1 MQGLVGEVVIDIAEW
16 KAAVGIEPLVR
27 CRGVARPAVLAL
39 VLLAAGAI
47 SGCGQQNTYVAPP
60 PPKVDVAL
68 PLKQEVIPYIYET
81 GSTVALNN
89 TALVARVSGFLQSI
103 DYKDGDGVKAG
114 TTLFVIEQKPY
125 QLALEQAQ
133 AEKASSD
140 ASVKQSSA
148 DLERQ
153 QTLVKK
159 GFATPQDLDKSAA
172 AADADLAK
180 QKQSQADI
188 EQAELNLSYTEVKAP
203 FNGVATARQVSLGQ
217 LVGPGGQ
224 SELATVVQLNPI
236 YVNFSVS
243 EKEVLRIKADMV
255 KRGIT
260 VADLKKLPV
269 EVGLQTEVGYPHRGT
284 LDYISPTVD
293 PSTGTLAVRAVFEN
307 AERNLLPGYFVRV
320 RVPFGAQPDMLLV
333 PDRALGTDQSGRY
346 LLVAG
351 KDDIVE
357 QRPVEIGQQVG
368 ELRVITSGIG
378 PEDRVD
384 HFRHAERR
392 AGPEDRSAAEDA
404 GAGGGRRRH
413 PMISKFFIERPVL
426 ANVIAILM
434 VVIGVVS
441 LIRLPVAQ
449 YPNVVPPTVQVTT
462 RYPGASART
471 VIDTVALPIEQQV
484 NGVENMLYMQSYAA
498 SDGSYSLTVTFAIGT
513 DLDQAQVLV
522 QNRVSAALAA
532 LPQAVQVQ
540 GVNVQKKSTS
550 ILQIVT
556 LTSPD
561 NRYDSLY
568 LSNYA
573 TISLKDEIARLPGVG
588 NVTVFGAGQ
597 YSMRV
602 WLDPDKMQARGLT
615 PRTSSRRCSSRASR
629 SPPAR
634 SACRPRPTG
643 RIFQYTIEVSSR
655 LDDPDEF
662 GDVILKI
669 GRSTAI
675 SPACATSAASSSGPR
690 PTASSSTSTAARPPA
705 WRSSS
710 RRGPTRSTSPRGR
723 RAA

>member
-16 KAAVGIEPLVR
+16 KAAVGIAPLVR

-320 RVPFGAQPDMLLV
+320 RVPFGAQPDMLLA

-357 QRPVEIGQQVG
+357 QRPVQIGQQVG

-378 PEDRVD
+378 PEDRVIIS
-384 HFRHAERR
+384 
-392 AGPEDRSAAEDA
+392 GMLSAVPGQKIDPQLKTLE
-404 GAGGGRRRH
+404 
-413 PMISKFFIERPVL
+413 
-426 ANVIAILM
+426 
-434 VVIGVVS
+434 
-441 LIRLPVAQ
+441 PVA
-449 YPNVVPPTVQVTT
+449 
-462 RYPGASART
+462 A
-471 VIDTVALPIEQQV
+471 
-484 NGVENMLYMQSYAA
+484 
-498 SDGSYSLTVTFAIGT
+498 DGGT
-513 DLDQAQVLV
+513 Q
-522 QNRVSAALAA
+522 
-532 LPQAVQVQ
+532 
-540 GVNVQKKSTS
+540 
-550 ILQIVT
+550 
-556 LTSPD
+556 
-561 NRYDSLY
+561 
-568 LSNYA
+568 
-573 TISLKDEIARLPGVG
+573 
-588 NVTVFGAGQ
+588 
-597 YSMRV
+597 
-602 WLDPDKMQARGLT
+602 
-615 PRTSSRRCSSRASR
+615 
-629 SPPAR
+629 
-634 SACRPRPTG
+634 
-643 RIFQYTIEVSSR
+643 
-655 LDDPDEF
+655 
-662 GDVILKI
+662 
-669 GRSTAI
+669 
-675 SPACATSAASSSGPR
+675 
-690 PTASSSTSTAARPPA
+690 
-705 WRSSS
+705 
-710 RRGPTRSTSPRGR
+710 
-723 RAA
+723 

>member
-320 RVPFGAQPDMLLV
+320 RVPFGAQPDMLLA

-357 QRPVEIGQQVG
+357 QRPVQIGQQVG

-378 PEDRVD
+378 AGGPRD
-384 HFRHAERR
+384 HFRHADAPCRVRR
-392 AGPEDRSAAEDA
+392 SIRS
-404 GAGGGRRRH
+404 
-413 PMISKFFIERPVL
+413 
-426 ANVIAILM
+426 
-434 VVIGVVS
+434 
-441 LIRLPVAQ
+441 
-449 YPNVVPPTVQVTT
+449 
-462 RYPGASART
+462 
-471 VIDTVALPIEQQV
+471 
-484 NGVENMLYMQSYAA
+484 
-498 SDGSYSLTVTFAIGT
+498 
-513 DLDQAQVLV
+513 
-522 QNRVSAALAA
+522 
-532 LPQAVQVQ
+532 
-540 GVNVQKKSTS
+540 
-550 ILQIVT
+550 
-556 LTSPD
+556 
-561 NRYDSLY
+561 
-568 LSNYA
+568 
-573 TISLKDEIARLPGVG
+573 
-588 NVTVFGAGQ
+588 
-597 YSMRV
+597 
-602 WLDPDKMQARGLT
+602 
-615 PRTSSRRCSSRASR
+615 
-629 SPPAR
+629 
-634 SACRPRPTG
+634 
-643 RIFQYTIEVSSR
+643 
-655 LDDPDEF
+655 
-662 GDVILKI
+662 
-669 GRSTAI
+669 
-675 SPACATSAASSSGPR
+675 
-690 PTASSSTSTAARPPA
+690 
-705 WRSSS
+705 
-710 RRGPTRSTSPRGR
+710 
-723 RAA
+723 

>member
-320 RVPFGAQPDMLLV
+320 RVPFGAQPDMLLA

-357 QRPVEIGQQVG
+357 QRPVQIGQQVG

-378 PEDRVD
+378 PEDRVIIS
-384 HFRHAERR
+384 
-392 AGPEDRSAAEDA
+392 GMLSAVPGQKIDPQLKTLE
-404 GAGGGRRRH
+404 
-413 PMISKFFIERPVL
+413 
-426 ANVIAILM
+426 
-434 VVIGVVS
+434 
-441 LIRLPVAQ
+441 PVA
-449 YPNVVPPTVQVTT
+449 
-462 RYPGASART
+462 A
-471 VIDTVALPIEQQV
+471 
-484 NGVENMLYMQSYAA
+484 
-498 SDGSYSLTVTFAIGT
+498 DGGT
-513 DLDQAQVLV
+513 Q
-522 QNRVSAALAA
+522 
-532 LPQAVQVQ
+532 
-540 GVNVQKKSTS
+540 
-550 ILQIVT
+550 
-556 LTSPD
+556 
-561 NRYDSLY
+561 
-568 LSNYA
+568 
-573 TISLKDEIARLPGVG
+573 
-588 NVTVFGAGQ
+588 
-597 YSMRV
+597 
-602 WLDPDKMQARGLT
+602 
-615 PRTSSRRCSSRASR
+615 
-629 SPPAR
+629 
-634 SACRPRPTG
+634 
-643 RIFQYTIEVSSR
+643 
-655 LDDPDEF
+655 
-662 GDVILKI
+662 
-669 GRSTAI
+669 
-675 SPACATSAASSSGPR
+675 
-690 PTASSSTSTAARPPA
+690 
-705 WRSSS
+705 
-710 RRGPTRSTSPRGR
+710 
-723 RAA
+723 